1 MNYDN
6 LLTMLRHPKALHGL
20 SDGGAHVGT
29 ICDASFPT
37 YLLAHWT
44 RDRLNRGKAG
54 ITLPRA
60 VQMLTA
66 DGADYLGLS
75 DRGRIAVGQKA
86 DLNIIDYNALSLGV
100 PVMVKDLPAG
110 GQRLLQPVTGYMATF
125 VNGERVIEN
134 DEVLDARPGRLV
146 RSKVS
151 A

>member
-1 MNYDN
+1 MCIRD
-6 LLTMLRHPKALHGL
+6 
-20 SDGGAHVGT
+20 SVGT

-44 RDRLNRGKAG
+44 RDRLARGKPG

-66 DGADYLGLS
+66 DGADYLGLT
-75 DRGRIAVGQKA
+75 DRGRIVVGQKA
-86 DLNIIDYNALSLGV
+86 DLNVVNYEALSLGV
-100 PVMVKDLPAG
+100 PIMVKDLPAG

-134 DEVLDARPGRLV
+134 DQVTNARPGQLI
-146 RSKVS
+146 RSKVN